1 MENGGKNWGGRGMIM
16 TQNRLIEKSESEIE
30 YYPVYSLEWI
40 FFDIEHNFEAERE
53 RRIKGWLRCEIVMKL
68 LFFCFYR
75 GKWRNNRI
83 TIVRFLFEM
92 FCFLFITFVLSL
104 VQWIFD
110 KYIYSRRNK
119 YFPIEIYFNSALVFH
134 FCI

>member
-53 RRIKGWLRCEIVMKL
+53 RRIKG
-68 LFFCFYR
+68 
-75 GKWRNNRI
+75 
-83 TIVRFLFEM
+83 
-92 FCFLFITFVLSL
+92 
-104 VQWIFD
+104 
-110 KYIYSRRNK
+110 
-119 YFPIEIYFNSALVFH
+119 
-134 FCI
+134 